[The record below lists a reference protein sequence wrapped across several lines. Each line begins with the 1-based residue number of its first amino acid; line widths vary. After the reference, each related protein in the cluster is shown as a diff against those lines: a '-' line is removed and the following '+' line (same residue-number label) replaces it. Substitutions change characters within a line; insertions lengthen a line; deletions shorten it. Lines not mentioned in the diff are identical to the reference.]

1 MLRLTDD
8 LRRGFKIGDTIYK
21 VDLAYD
27 NVLRFYELL
36 DDDHFSAIEKAQ
48 TAFEMF
54 FGFAPGPDDDEYV
67 AGAFE
72 GIAKYLSEDP
82 YEDTNANV
90 TDLAGNDFAPTKYYS
105 FSQDAGAIYASF
117 REQYGINLIEE
128 QGKLQWDEFKALFAG
143 LGPKTYF
150 QRIVSIRQADPN
162 DYEGKE
168 QIELIEAQN
177 RYALAN
183 SHTEETVQAQLAGFA
198 DALKGW
204 AQS

>member
-8 LRRGFKIGDTIYK
+8 LKRGYQLRDRVYK
-21 VDLAYD
+21 LNLAYD

-36 DDDHFSAIEKAQ
+36 DDDHFSAVEKAQ

-54 FGFAPGPDDDEYV
+54 FGFAPGPDDDELV

-72 GIAKYLSEDP
+72 EIAKYLSEDP
-82 YEDTNANV
+82 YEDTSTGA
-90 TDLAGNDFAPTKYYS
+90 TDLAGNDFTPTKYYS
-105 FSQDAGAIYASF
+105 FEQDAGAIYASF

-150 QRIVSIRQADPN
+150 QRIVAIRQADPN

-168 QIELIEAQN
+168 QVELLEAQN
-177 RYALAN
+177 RYALADN
-183 SHTEETVQAQLAGFA
+183 HSEEAVQAQLAGFA

-204 AQS
+204 ALS

>member
-8 LRRGFKIGDTIYK
+8 LRRGFKIRGTIYK
-21 VDLAYD
+21 IDLAYD

-54 FGFAPGPDDDEYV
+54 FGFAPDPDDDEYV

-82 YEDTNANV
+82 YEDTSAGA
-90 TDLAGNDFAPTKYYS
+90 TDLAGNDFTPTKFYS
-105 FSQDAGAIYASF
+105 FEQDAGAIYASF
-117 REQYGINLIEE
+117 MEQYGINLIHE
-128 QGKLQWDEFKALFAG
+128 QGKLQWDELKALFAG

-150 QRIVSIRQADPN
+150 QRIVAIRQADPN

-168 QIELIEAQN
+168 QVELLEAQN
-177 RYALAN
+177 RYALADN
-183 SHTEETVQAQLAGFA
+183 HSEEAVQAQLAGFA

-204 AQS
+204 ALS

>member
-67 AGAFE
+67 VGAFE
-72 GIAKYLSEDP
+72 GIAEYLSEDP
-82 YEDTNANV
+82 YEDTNADA
-90 TDLAGNDFAPTKYYS
+90 TDLAGNEFIPTRYYS
-105 FSQDAGAIYASF
+105 FTQDAGAIYASF
-117 REQYGINLIEE
+117 MEQYGINLIRE

-150 QRIVSIRQADPN
+150 QRIVAIRQADPN

>member
-8 LRRGFKIGDTIYK
+8 LKRGYQLRDRVYK
-21 VDLAYD
+21 LNLAYD
-27 NVLRFYELL
+27 NVLQFYELL
-36 DDDHFSAIEKAQ
+36 DDDHFSAVEKAQ

-54 FGFAPGPDDDEYV
+54 FGFAPGPDDDELV

-72 GIAKYLSEDP
+72 AIAKYLSEDP
-82 YEDTNANV
+82 YEDTSAGT

-150 QRIVSIRQADPN
+150 QRIVAIRQADPN
-162 DYEGKE
+162 DYKGKE
-168 QIELIEAQN
+168 QVELREAQN
-177 RYALAN
+177 RYALADN
-183 SHTEETVQAQLAGFA
+183 HSEEAVQAQLAGFA

-204 AQS
+204 ALS

>member
-1 MLRLTDD
+1 MLRLTND
-8 LRRGFKIGDTIYK
+8 LKRGYQLRDRVYK
-21 VDLAYD
+21 LNLAYD

-36 DDDHFSAIEKAQ
+36 DDDHFSAVEKAQ

-54 FGFAPGPDDDEYV
+54 FGFAPGPDDDELV

-72 GIAKYLSEDP
+72 AITKYLSEDP
-82 YEDTNANV
+82 YEDTSAGA
-90 TDLAGNDFAPTKYYS
+90 TDLAGNDFTPTKFYS
-105 FSQDAGAIYASF
+105 FEQDAGAIYASF
-117 REQYGINLIEE
+117 MEQYGINLIHE

-150 QRIVSIRQADPN
+150 QRIVAIRQADPN

-168 QIELIEAQN
+168 QVELLEAQN
-177 RYALAN
+177 RYALADN
-183 SHTEETVQAQLAGFA
+183 HSEEAVQAQLAGFA

-204 AQS
+204 ALS

>member
-8 LRRGFKIGDTIYK
+8 LKRGYQLRDRVYELN
-21 VDLAYD
+21 LAYD

-54 FGFAPGPDDDEYV
+54 FGFVPGPDDDV

-72 GIAKYLSEDP
+72 AIAKYLSEDP
-82 YEDTNANV
+82 YEDTSTDA

-105 FSQDAGAIYASF
+105 FAQDAGAIYASF

-150 QRIVSIRQADPN
+150 QRIVAIRQADPN

-168 QIELIEAQN
+168 QVELLEAQN
-177 RYALAN
+177 RYALADN
-183 SHTEETVQAQLAGFA
+183 HSEEAVQAQLSGCA

-204 AQS
+204 ALS

>member
-8 LRRGFKIGDTIYK
+8 LKRGYQLRDRVYK
-21 VDLAYD
+21 LNLAYD

-36 DDDHFSAIEKAQ
+36 DDDHFSAVEKAQ

-54 FGFAPGPDDDEYV
+54 FGFAPGPDDDELV

-72 GIAKYLSEDP
+72 AIAKYLSEDP
-82 YEDTNANV
+82 YEDTSAGT

-105 FSQDAGAIYASF
+105 FAQDAGAIYASF
-117 REQYGINLIEE
+117 MEQYGINLIEE

-143 LGPKTYF
+143 LGHKTYF

>member
-8 LRRGFKIGDTIYK
+8 LKRGYQLRDRVYK
-21 VDLAYD
+21 LNLAYD

-54 FGFAPGPDDDEYV
+54 FGFAPGPDDEYV

-72 GIAKYLSEDP
+72 AIAKYLSEDP
-82 YEDTNANV
+82 YEDTSV
-90 TDLAGNDFAPTKYYS
+90 GTTDLAGNDFAPTKYYS

-150 QRIVSIRQADPN
+150 QRIVAIRQADPN

-168 QIELIEAQN
+168 QVELLEAQN
-177 RYALAN
+177 RYALADN
-183 SHTEETVQAQLAGFA
+183 HSEEVVQAQLAGFA

-204 AQS
+204 ALS